1 MNHSLQFED
10 TNWPSEFLNWLNS
23 SKQHINP
30 SLLTQSVKVRKE
42 QCLHPAKTLSCLK
55 ELSHLTLHPHQM
67 DAATKVVFDMGGRAL
82 LADEVGLGKTI
93 EAGLILKEYI
103 NRGHVKTALI
113 LVPSSLSGQW
123 QQELFKHFGINS
135 IIHKGKKE
143 WRESPITIATID
155 LLKRPP
161 LREVI
166 EKNHY
171 DMVIV
176 DEAHKLTNPK
186 TLNYQF
192 IHSLSKSYCLF
203 LTATPIQNRS
213 EDLYHLSTLLKP
225 GLLGTL
231 QDFREACKDEK
242 DKIEIKKK
250 LNEFMIRTRRKET
263 KIAWT
268 KRTINVEWID
278 QLPYEKELY
287 NSIEKFYHAQ
297 KEINMHAFS
306 HITLLKQ
313 GCSSIIALLKA
324 LNRVQNKEISSQLG
338 INLDVT
344 PDQLITAKA
353 QRILSFIQN
362 TDEKVIVFTQY
373 RATQLYLSWFL
384 KQNNITSVPFR
395 GGFKKG
401 KKQWMTDLF
410 REKAQVLIATEAGS
424 EGLNL
429 QFCRYMIHADI
440 PWNPMKLE
448 QRIGRI
454 HRIGQNEDVEVFY
467 LLNRDTIEERI
478 WHVLQEKVSLFRYII
493 GEHDDLLSSA
503 SSKEIDKY
511 LEDAFLH
518 SRSEKEIRLKLNQ
531 LEHFYDLSAQTKEEA

>member
-1 MNHSLQFED
+1 MNHSLHFQD
-10 TNWPSEFLNWLNS
+10 SNWPNAFLSWLNS
-23 SKQHINP
+23 SQHSFHS
-30 SLLTQSVKVRKE
+30 SLLMHSMATRKE
-42 QCLHPAKTLSCLK
+42 EYLYPENTLGCLK
-55 ELSHLTLHPHQM
+55 ELDHLTLHPHQLE
-67 DAATKVVFDMGGRAL
+67 AAKKVVFEMGGRAL

-93 EAGLILKEYI
+93 EAGLILKEYMY
-103 NRGHVKTALI
+103 RGHVKSVLI
-113 LVPSSLSGQW
+113 LVPASLGGQW
-123 QQELFKHFGINS
+123 QSELFVHFGINS
-135 IIHKGKKE
+135 IVHKGKKE
-143 WRESPITIATID
+143 WRKSPVTIATID

-161 LREVI
+161 LREQI
-166 EKNHY
+166 EEHHY

-192 IHSLSKSYCLF
+192 IDSLSKSYCLF
-203 LTATPIQNRS
+203 LTATPIQNKS
-213 EDLYHLSTLLKP
+213 EDLYHLSSLLRP
-225 GLLGTL
+225 GLLGSL
-231 QDFREACKDEK
+231 REFRDGCKDEK
-242 DKIEIKKK
+242 EKIVIKKK
-250 LNEFMIRTRRKET
+250 LDDFMIRTRRKET
-263 KIAWT
+263 TIAWT
-268 KRTINVEWID
+268 KRSIQIEWIE
-278 QLPYEKELY
+278 QLPYERELY
-287 NSIEKFYHAQ
+287 TAIEKFYLNQQEA
-297 KEINMHAFS
+297 NMHAFS

-324 LNRVQNKEISSQLG
+324 LNREQNQEISRQLG

-384 KQNNITSVPFR
+384 KQHNITSVPFR

-429 QFCRYMIHADI
+429 QFCKYMIHADI

-454 HRIGQNEDVEVFY
+454 HRIGQKEDVEVFY
-467 LLNRDTIEERI
+467 LLNKDTIEERI

-493 GEHDDLLSSA
+493 GEHDDLLSST
-503 SSKEIDKY
+503 SKKEIDRY
-511 LEDAFLH
+511 LEDALLH
-518 SRSEKEIRLKLNQ
+518 SRSEKEMRLKLNQ
-531 LEHFYDLSAQTKEEA
+531 LEHFYELSSIKEES

>member
-1 MNHSLQFED
+1 MNHSLHFQEPG
-10 TNWPSEFLNWLNS
+10 WASSFLSWLES
-23 SKQHINP
+23 PKPPVHP
-30 SLLTQSVKVRKE
+30 SLLLHSIQARKE
-42 QCLHPAKTLSCLK
+42 ECLYDAQSLSCLH
-55 ELSHLTLHPHQM
+55 ELEHLTPHPHQL
-67 DAATKVVFDMGGRAL
+67 DAAKKVIFEMGGRAL

-103 NRGHVKTALI
+103 TRGHVKSVLI
-113 LVPSSLSGQW
+113 LVPASLGGQW
-123 QQELFKHFGINS
+123 QSELGHHFGLSS
-135 IIHKGKKE
+135 IVHKGKKE
-143 WRESPITIATID
+143 WREAPITIATID

-161 LREVI
+161 LREQI

-192 IHSLSKSYCLF
+192 IQSLSKSYCLF
-203 LTATPIQNRS
+203 LTATPIQNKS
-213 EDLYHLSTLLKP
+213 EDLYFLSTLLRP
-225 GLLGTL
+225 GLLGSL
-231 QDFREACKDEK
+231 AEFREASKDDTKKEA
-242 DKIEIKKK
+242 IKNK

-263 KIAWT
+263 TIEWT
-268 KRTINVEWID
+268 KREIHVEWID
-278 QLPYEKELY
+278 QLPYEKDLY
-287 NSIEKFYHAQ
+287 HAVENFYHEQ

-313 GCSSIIALLKA
+313 SCSSIIALLKA
-324 LNRVQNKEISSQLG
+324 LNRDANKEISSRLG
-338 INLDVT
+338 VNLDVN

-353 QRILSFIQN
+353 ERILSFIKN

-384 KQNNITSVPFR
+384 KQNNISSVPFR

-410 REKAQVLIATEAGS
+410 RDKAQVLIATEAGS

-454 HRIGQNEDVEVFY
+454 HRIGQNDDVKIFY
-467 LLNRDTIEERI
+467 LLNRNTIEERI
-478 WHVLQEKVSLFRYII
+478 WHVLQEKVSLFKYII
-493 GEHDDLLSSA
+493 GEHDDLLSSTTA
-503 SSKEIDKY
+503 KELNKY

-518 SRSEKEIRLKLNQ
+518 SRSEQEMRLKLNQ
-531 LEHFYDLSAQTKEEA
+531 LEHFYELSSLEEEA